1 MSFDANSRG
10 CCGTVWGPKR
20 VEFTE
25 ERGARAKPTHVLLGM
40 QATELGTPPDLH
52 QHKEGADH
60 ELRAREIQRKTNGSS
75 VSRQLAAL
83 LVCRSNL
90 KINNTET

>member
-1 MSFDANSRG
+1 M
-10 CCGTVWGPKR
+10 
-20 VEFTE
+20 
-25 ERGARAKPTHVLLGM
+25 KPTRMLLGM

-60 ELRAREIQRKTNGSS
+60 ELRAREIQWKTNRSS
-75 VSRQLAAL
+75 VSRQLAVL